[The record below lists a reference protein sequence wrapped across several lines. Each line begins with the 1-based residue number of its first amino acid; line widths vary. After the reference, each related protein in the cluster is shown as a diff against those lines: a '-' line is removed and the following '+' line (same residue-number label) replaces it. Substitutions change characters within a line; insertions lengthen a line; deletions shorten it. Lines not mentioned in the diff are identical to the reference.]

1 MTEIAFSEDEAFN
14 RYSQAQSTLQ
24 DHGDKITAHD
34 PTGIDDPEISA
45 ALDKHNKRAKDNID
59 AAGKSMEKGKR
70 AVTGLGDR
78 DRENASRT
86 GKLTPGEAAALKS
99 ALSRSSPSGGP
110 AMAPAAMQAPAPT
123 AAPAPASAPMM
134 APPPAVP
141 AGFVNVAPE
150 AVQSLL
156 KGANFDGAPMG
167 ASGSGRAGGK
177 DPIEA
182 SKIDF
187 RKTGLEPLTKSQTIA
202 LADRAMDNNGYTR
215 DPQKRAVFREILL
228 NQWEHESSRGPDAV
242 NDYDRNNS
250 GPEQVDGYREN
261 CSRGIAQVTAETF
274 MRHHVAGT
282 SNRIYDPESNGSAG
296 VAYMMAK
303 WKIGTDGSNIE
314 SVLAERRAANY
325 GAY

>member
-24 DHGDKITAHD
+24 DHGERITAHD

-59 AAGKSMEKGKR
+59 AAGNSMEKGKR

-86 GKLTPGEAAALKS
+86 GRLTPGEAAALKS
-99 ALSRSSPSGGP
+99 ALSRPSASAGP
-110 AMAPAAMQAPAPT
+110 AVTPSVQAPAPM
-123 AAPAPASAPMM
+123 AAPATMPAPMT
-134 APPPAVP
+134 ASPPAMP
-141 AGFVNVAPE
+141 AGFVNVAPD

-156 KGANFDGAPMG
+156 KGAKFDGAPTG
-167 ASGSGRAGGK
+167 AAGGGRAGGK

-187 RKTGLEPLTKSQTIA
+187 RKTGLEPLTKSQIIA
-202 LADRAMDNNGYTR
+202 IADRSMDNNGYTR
-215 DPQKRAVFREILL
+215 DPQKRAIFREILL
-228 NQWEHESSRGPDAV
+228 NQWDHESSWSPDAV
-242 NDYDRNNS
+242 NDYDLNNR
-250 GPEQVDGYREN
+250 GPEQVDGYRQN

-296 VAYMMAK
+296 VAYMMAI
-303 WKIGTDGSNIE
+303 WKIGTDGSGIE
-314 SVLAERRAANY
+314 RVLAERRAANY